1 MTKHNTFQIDDTDE
15 RLDPIGQAI
24 KTIIR
29 DEHNIPEEHKIIP
42 YGIDAWAPDHRF
54 SVTTIIKDE
63 HDNDVTEQFTEQHE
77 ISLHPDKIQK

>member
-1 MTKHNTFQIDDTDE
+1 MTTHQTYNIDDNDP
-15 RLDPIGQAI
+15 RLDPIGQAL

-29 DEHNIPEEHKIIP
+29 DEHDVPETYEITP

-54 SVTTIIKDE
+54 SVTAIIRDE

-77 ISLHPDKIQK
+77 ISLDPDKIHT

>member
-15 RLDPIGQAI
+15 RLNPIGQAI

-29 DEHNIPEEHKIIP
+29 EEHNIPEEHEITP

-54 SVTTIIKDE
+54 SVTIIIRDE
-63 HDNDVTEQFTEQHE
+63 HDNNVTEQFTEKHE
-77 ISLHPDKIQK
+77 ISLDPNQIHK